1 MLPPRSVTAPTVS
14 LLAPMASVPPETVT
28 APVSA
33 RVLVAWPKARVPLLM
48 FVPPEY
54 VLMPESVRVLLLEP
68 PKVKEPL
75 PPITPSKLP
84 GVVWFT
90 VKLREVW
97 VVIVALLVPLE
108 GDAIVP
114 LSDPTVVSIVV
125 ERVSTLLLPAP
136 VLVLFTTK
144 GALPLPKVPLPLTVI
159 LPWFILVVP
168 A

>member
-1 MLPPRSVTAPTVS
+1 
-14 LLAPMASVPPETVT
+14 
-28 APVSA
+28 
-33 RVLVAWPKARVPLLM
+33 
-48 FVPPEY
+48 
-54 VLMPESVRVLLLEP
+54 MPESVRVLLLAP

-75 PPITPSKLP
+75 PPITPAKLP
-84 GVVWFT
+84 GVVWLT
-90 VKLREVW
+90 VKLRDDW

-108 GDAIVP
+108 GVAIVP
-114 LSDPTVVSIVV
+114 LSDPTVVLSVV

-159 LPWFILVVP
+159 LPWLILVVP